1 MTVSELLAR
10 ISSAEL
16 TEWMAFDAIDPF
28 GEQRADLRTGILA
41 AVTANH
47 SFAPPTEPRRPSDY
61 MLFSEKPGDDDGILL
76 ADPVEQARLIKQLI
90 DPRPGT
96 SYRA

>member
-16 TEWMAFDAIDPF
+16 TEWMAFNVIDPF
-28 GEQRADLRTGILA
+28 GNWRTDFQTGILA

-47 SFAPPTEPRRPSDY
+47 SFAPPTKPRVPEDY
-61 MLFSEKPGDDDGILL
+61 ILFGEKQKRDDGILL
-76 ADPVEQARLIKQLI
+76 ADPVEQARLIKQRI